1 MSRPRLRQNLLQARN
16 QKDRNL
22 VRADAGQGS
31 WIQMYSRLVSLHRA
45 ASTFVRYYQSVDVR
59 TKNEPVRHLW
69 DGADKFTEYFE
80 QHRLYF
86 TKDVCS
92 NIDGLNSKLSEA
104 CSSLVFFFQ
113 EAAAIKVT
121 NDQIGTY
128 GRGQWIQLKVKC
140 RRSRSC
146 LNRAFES
153 CFGVLQPT
161 TTRDA

>member
-1 MSRPRLRQNLLQARN
+1 MSVLDHCLL
-16 QKDRNL
+16 
-22 VRADAGQGS
+22 DAGQGS
-31 WIQMYSRLVSLHRA
+31 WIQMYSRLVLLRRERRLLLD
-45 ASTFVRYYQSVDVR
+45 TYQSVDVQ
-59 TKNEPVRHLW
+59 TKPEPVRHLW
-69 DGADKFTEYFE
+69 DAADKFAEYFE

-128 GRGQWIQLKVKC
+128 GRGQWIKLKVKC
-140 RRSRSC
+140 RKSRSC
-146 LNRAFES
+146 LNSAFES